1 MVESPAGTAGG
12 RWAAQ
17 LPWLLPPLAELPVV
31 AALCSGLP
39 QVGREAVFGTPGSQV
54 ALLVAFLAAVAGFA
68 AVARGVHGLTQALVG
83 GGLAVTAG
91 VVGALAVGFLSG
103 TYPLLGV
110 LTAHAALSIAML
122 ARAALRG
129 PQ

>member
-1 MVESPAGTAGG
+1 MARSPASAAGG
-12 RWAAQ
+12 HSSAQ
-17 LPWLLPPLAELPVV
+17 LPWLLPPLAEIPVV

-39 QVGREAVFGTPGSQV
+39 QVGSEAVFGTPGSQA
-54 ALLVAFLAAVAGFA
+54 ALLIAFLAAVAGFA
-68 AVARGVHGLTQALVG
+68 AVARGLSGVTQAAVG

-91 VVGALAVGFLSG
+91 VVAALGAGFLSG

-110 LTAHAALSIAML
+110 LMAHSALSIAML
-122 ARAALRG
+122 ARAALRS